1 MGRRRALSSMPPR
14 GLLPPR
20 WIAQPQQSVTMSTCD
35 STYATRRVLRYRV
48 VVFGQCVASDVEHP
62 FGHTV
67 HPFGHTVHPVAEC
80 SQHPFGHTVHGIHRH
95 CVVCC
100 FLLPSMPQIQS
111 LSRLFPVSSWIFSC
125 HRWRFDL
132 RCALCGSVCFATHV
146 SPSCIYLCELRR
158 TPQIYVF

>member
-48 VVFGQCVASDVEHP
+48 VVFGQCVAS
-62 FGHTV
+62 
-67 HPFGHTVHPVAEC
+67 C
-80 SQHPFGHTVHGIHRH
+80 LQHPFGHTVHGIHRH